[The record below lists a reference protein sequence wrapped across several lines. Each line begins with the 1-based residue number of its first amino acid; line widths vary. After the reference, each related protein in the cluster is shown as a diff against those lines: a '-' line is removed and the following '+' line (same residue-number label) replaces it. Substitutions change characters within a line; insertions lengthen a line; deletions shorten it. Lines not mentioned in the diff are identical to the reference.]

1 MLRLDNVRVQ
11 YEGQVVLD
19 GLSHTFR
26 EGAVTAIVG
35 ESGIGKSTLMHVLC
49 GLLRPESGQVVQD
62 GARIAAVFQEPR
74 LFPWMTALENVRTVC
89 GKDSSRAERLLVQ
102 MGLEDAMHKYP
113 AELSGGMKQ
122 RVSIAR
128 ALAYGADVLLL
139 DEPFRGLDAALR
151 LDVTRQ
157 VMEAFAGKTVI
168 MVTHDESDL
177 AYADVVYR
185 LTPPPESRLEEIKR

>member
-1 MLRLDNVRVQ
+1 MLRLDNVRVR
-11 YEGQVVLD
+11 YEEQEVLSC
-19 GLSHTFR
+19 LSHVFA
-26 EGAVTAIVG
+26 EGKVTAIVG
-35 ESGIGKSTLMHVLC
+35 ESGIGKSTVLHLLG
-49 GLLRPESGQVVQD
+49 GLLRPNEGTVQTD
-62 GARIAAVFQEPR
+62 GARIAMVFQEPR
-74 LFPWMTALENVRTVC
+74 LFPWMTARENVRTVC
-89 GKDSSRAERLLVQ
+89 GGDGSEAEKWLARL
-102 MGLEDAMHKYP
+102 GLADAMDKYP

-139 DEPFRGLDAALR
+139 DEPFGGLDAALR

>member
-1 MLRLDNVRVQ
+1 MLKLDNVSFSYGTRP
-11 YEGQVVLD
+11 VLSRFSMQ
-19 GLSHTFR
+19 L
-26 EGAVTAIVG
+26 EKG
-35 ESGIGKSTLMHVLC
+35 ELLALMGPSGCGKSTLLSLIA
-49 GLLRPESGQVVQD
+49 GLRKPAEGTVTSDFSG
-62 GARIAAVFQEPR
+62 ISFVFQEPR
-74 LFPWMTALENVRTVC
+74 LFPWMTARENVRTVC
-89 GKDSSRAERLLVQ
+89 GGDGSEAEKWLARL
-102 MGLEDAMHKYP
+102 GLADAMDKYP

-139 DEPFRGLDAALR
+139 DEPFGGLDAALR

-157 VMEAFAGKTVI
+157 VMEAFAKKTVI